1 MIDPTPNPRSLP
13 PEARRKYISFAQ
25 DRGRFAIALTSVREV
40 LFLGKQH
47 ITPVPNT
54 QPFLLGLTNL
64 RGEIL
69 AVADFGRF
77 LGLKPVDAT
86 REESRILVVEAP
98 DPRDLTLPMMRVGL
112 AIARVEEVVS
122 LNPDKISSAVEA
134 DAEIVPFLQGLYN
147 HQGHLLTI
155 VDVEAIAHCPRW

>member
-1 MIDPTPNPRSLP
+1 MIDPTPNPRSVQ
-13 PEARRKYISFAQ
+13 PEAKRKYISFLQ

-40 LFLGKQH
+40 LFFGKQQ

-54 QPFLLGLTNL
+54 PSFLLGLTNL

-77 LGLKPVDAT
+77 LGLKPVDSGW
-86 REESRILVVEAP
+86 EESRILVVEAP
-98 DPRDLTLPMMRVGL
+98 DSRDLTLPTMRVGL
-112 AIARVEEVVS
+112 AISRVEGVIS
-122 LNPDKISSAVEA
+122 LNPDKISSAA
-134 DAEIVPFLQGLYN
+134 DAGAEIVPFLQGLYN

>member
-1 MIDPTPNPRSLP
+1 MISPTPNPRSLP
-13 PEARRKYISFAQ
+13 PEAKRKYLSFRQ
-25 DRGRFAIALTSVREV
+25 DRSRFAIALTSVREV
-40 LFLGKQH
+40 LFLSKQQ

-69 AVADFGRF
+69 SVADFGIF
-77 LGLKPVDAT
+77 LGLKPVDST
-86 REESRILVVEAP
+86 QEESRILVVEAP

-112 AIARVEEVVS
+112 AISRVEGVVS
-122 LNPDKISSAVEA
+122 LNPDKISSAA
-134 DAEIVPFLQGLYN
+134 DASAEIVPFLQGLYN

-155 VDVEAIAHCPRW
+155 VDIEAIAHCPRW